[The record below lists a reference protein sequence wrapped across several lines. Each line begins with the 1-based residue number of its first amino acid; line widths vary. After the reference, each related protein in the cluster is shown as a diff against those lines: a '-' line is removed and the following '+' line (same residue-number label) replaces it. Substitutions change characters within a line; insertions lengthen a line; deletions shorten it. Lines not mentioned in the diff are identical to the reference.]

1 MDGDLRPRYRR
12 FLAPQTADNSWGYSA
27 TLAADIGHPLTAPA
41 RRTRA
46 WAPDEMDEKRSKPG
60 AANQPEA
67 RDDEQQAAK
76 PAMPPGRKRLYIGLA
91 VAAAA
96 ILIACGVLYWL
107 YARQF
112 ESTDDAFIDGYM
124 SQVSAQVA
132 AKVVK
137 LEVTDNQ
144 VVKAGQT
151 LLRLDPRDFQ
161 VGLDQARAQRAQ
173 AAAQVEQARA
183 QLLLLQANLD
193 QAQAQVRVSQADL
206 GQQQLDL
213 ARYRKIDPKAV
224 TKQQVD
230 ASNAQTK
237 SAAARVDA
245 AKQAVE
251 GVRAQ
256 IKAQQAQI
264 EAAVAN
270 LKAADVAIE
279 NAQLQLSYATVTA
292 PQDGKVTNR
301 SVDVGNYVKAGQAL
315 LAVVPPDLWVT
326 ANFKETQ
333 LAGMKAGQAVA
344 ISVDACPGADISGH
358 VESFQSGT
366 GSVFSSL
373 PAENAT
379 GNYVKVVQRVPVKIV
394 FDHKADDCRLA
405 PGLSVV
411 PSVTVK

>member
-1 MDGDLRPRYRR
+1 MDGDFRPRYRR
-12 FLAPQTADNSWGYSA
+12 FLTPQTADNSWGYSA
-27 TLAADIGHPLTAPA
+27 TLLADIGHPLTA
-41 RRTRA
+41 RA
-46 WAPDEMDEKRSKPG
+46 LAPDELDRTLRRERAAARPENQDE
-60 AANQPEA
+60 
-67 RDDEQQAAK
+67 DEQAK
-76 PAMPPGRKRLYIGLA
+76 APAMTPGKKRLYIA
-91 VAAAA
+91 VAAVAA
-96 ILIACGVLYWL
+96 VILIGCGVLYWL

-112 ESTDDAFIDGYM
+112 ESTDDAFVDGYI
-124 SQVSAQVA
+124 SQVSSQVA
-132 AKVVK
+132 ARVLK
-137 LEVTDNQ
+137 LEVADNQ

-151 LLRLDPRDFQ
+151 LLQLDPRDFQ
-161 VGLDQARAQRAQ
+161 VGLDQARAQQAQ

-183 QLLLLQANLD
+183 QLLLQQANLD
-193 QAQAQVRVSQADL
+193 QAQANVRVSQAEL
-206 GQQQLDL
+206 EQQQLDL

-230 ASNAQTK
+230 ASKAQTK

-245 AKQAVE
+245 AKQAAE
-251 GVRAQ
+251 GYRAQ
-256 IKAQQAQI
+256 VQAQRAQI
-264 EAAVAN
+264 EAAAAN
-270 LKAADVAIE
+270 LKAADVAVE
-279 NAQLQLSYATVTA
+279 NAQLQLSYATVRA

-315 LAVVPPDLWVT
+315 LAVVPPELWVT

-333 LAGMKAGQAVA
+333 LAGMQVGQTVAV
-344 ISVDACPGADISGH
+344 SVDACPGADITGH
-358 VESFQSGT
+358 VDSFQSGT

-394 FDHKADDCRLA
+394 FDHKVDDCRLA